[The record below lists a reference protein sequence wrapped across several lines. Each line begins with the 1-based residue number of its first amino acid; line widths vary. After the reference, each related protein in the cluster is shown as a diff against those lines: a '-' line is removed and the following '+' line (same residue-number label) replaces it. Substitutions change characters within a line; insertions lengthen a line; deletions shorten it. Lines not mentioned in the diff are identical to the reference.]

1 MNLSE
6 RSKLL
11 WFYLLDHCDN
21 SGVIELN
28 TKLAAF
34 QIGGPIEPQHFTELS
49 SRLKTLPNGKLWI
62 EKFIHFQY
70 GKLGTESR
78 PHLQVLSLVASHG
91 LSLSQNDTAKDSTHI
106 PSVKATDSLRIGP
119 KTGTRQDKDKEPD
132 KDKDKEGSA
141 EGRNETDGELPEAFV
156 SGLLSAYRRPADS
169 RLSFM
174 EQSALAEIV
183 RDRVRYED
191 EWNIIQTLRQREP
204 RYFPQSLSKLLTT
217 WQETL
222 DRASV
227 WVPAAKSTATN
238 GAMAVIEGKELERI
252 IARMR
257 TIKSTYGDHQDWS
270 TEDKAE
276 FIKLRTRKTEL
287 KTKLGVVA

>member
-1 MNLSE
+1 MKRFTETTKWNDSWFMNLTPL
-6 RSKLL
+6 SKLL
-11 WFYLLDHCDN
+11 WLHLLDHCDN
-21 SGVIELN
+21 AGVIELN
-28 TKLAAF
+28 TKLASF
-34 QIGGPIEPQHFTELS
+34 HIGEPINEKHIIELS
-49 SRLKTLPNGKLWI
+49 SRFKTLPNGKLWI
-62 EKFIHFQY
+62 EKFIQFQY

-91 LSLSQNDTAKDSTHI
+91 LCLSQNHTVEGNTHI
-106 PSVKATDSLRIGP
+106 PSVKATGSLRIGP

-141 EGRNETDGELPEAFV
+141 EGRNEGNGELPKAFV
-156 SGLLSAYRRPADS
+156 AGLLSAYRRPADS

-183 RDRVRYED
+183 RERSRYED
-191 EWNIIQTLRQREP
+191 EWNIILTLRQREP

-227 WVPAAKSTATN
+227 WVPAAKTVKS
-238 GAMAVIEGKELERI
+238 ILEKELESIR
-252 IARMR
+252 
-257 TIKSTYGDHQDWS
+257 
-270 TEDKAE
+270 
-276 FIKLRTRKTEL
+276 
-287 KTKLGVVA
+287 